1 MQYAESYLSI
11 CIPDWLGYSDIT
23 FSVGDPEDAIFVV
36 LDCNLACFISR
47 VEVPEETD
55 ESPTTTVLITPL
67 VPIPAEG
74 LKSNFIFEPS
84 RYAV

>member
-1 MQYAESYLSI
+1 M
-11 CIPDWLGYSDIT
+11 
-23 FSVGDPEDAIFVV
+23 

-47 VEVPEETD
+47 VEMPEEID
-55 ESPTTTVLITPL
+55 ESPTTTVLTTPF